1 MSHPLFEKHKA
12 QLDQATQA
20 LATRSY
26 WSPYN
31 EMPSPKVYGET
42 AAEAGKQAFE
52 AHLGKSFELDQPG
65 QTGLHAGE
73 RSPYGI
79 ELNVSYPVCDPE
91 ALIKAALQAMPAWG
105 RLGAD
110 GRTGVLMEAL
120 QRLNQRS
127 FEIGHA
133 VMMTTGQGWMM
144 AFQAGGPHAQD
155 RGLEAVACAWREQA
169 AIPREAVWEKP
180 QGKNAPLRMQKHFE
194 IVGRGVALVIG
205 CGTFPTWNTYPG
217 VFAAL
222 ATGNP
227 VIVKPHSN
235 AILPAAITVAV
246 IRQVLA
252 ENGIDPNV
260 VTLAVTPARSVTQ
273 MLATHKDVKS
283 VDFTGSNHFGHW
295 LIENCKQVQVYAEL
309 AGVNNVVIES
319 TDAYRAM
326 LKNLAFTLSLYS
338 GQMCTTTQAII
349 VPAQGIET
357 DEGHKSFDAV
367 AADLG
372 TAIESFVADPKVA
385 HAVLGAIQSEDT
397 LRRVDEAHQY
407 AQVILASKKLDNPD
421 FPAAQVRTPMLLQC
435 DAQDEKAYMQERFGP
450 ISFVV
455 RAPDAQAAIALS
467 ERIVR
472 DHGALTAGIYSTRP
486 DVVDAMVQ
494 ATWRTKVALSINL
507 TGSIFVNQSAA
518 FSDYHGTGGNPSA
531 NASYADSAFVANR
544 FRVVQ
549 RRFHL

>member
-1 MSHPLFEKHKA
+1 MSHPLFEKHKI

-42 AAEAGKQAFE
+42 AAEAGQQAFE

-91 ALIKAALQAMPAWG
+91 ALIQAALQAMPAWG
-105 RLGAD
+105 RLGAE
-110 GRTGVLMEAL
+110 GRTGLLMEAL

-260 VTLAVTPARSVTQ
+260 ITLAVTPARSVTQ

-283 VDFTGSNHFGHW
+283 VDFTGSNHFGNW
-295 LIENCKQVQVYAEL
+295 LIEHCKQAQVYAEL

-349 VPAQGIET
+349 VPAQGIDT

-407 AQVILASKKLDNPD
+407 AKVILASKKLDNPD

-455 RAPDAQAAIALS
+455 RAPDAHAAIALS
-467 ERIVR
+467 ERIVH

-486 DVVDAMVQ
+486 EVIDAMVQ

-531 NASYADSAFVANR
+531 NASYADAAFVANR

>member
-91 ALIKAALQAMPAWG
+91 ALIQAALQAMPAWG

-367 AADLG
+367 AA
-372 TAIESFVADPKVA
+372 
-385 HAVLGAIQSEDT
+385 
-397 LRRVDEAHQY
+397 
-407 AQVILASKKLDNPD
+407 
-421 FPAAQVRTPMLLQC
+421 
-435 DAQDEKAYMQERFGP
+435 
-450 ISFVV
+450 
-455 RAPDAQAAIALS
+455 
-467 ERIVR
+467 
-472 DHGALTAGIYSTRP
+472 
-486 DVVDAMVQ
+486 
-494 ATWRTKVALSINL
+494 
-507 TGSIFVNQSAA
+507 
-518 FSDYHGTGGNPSA
+518 
-531 NASYADSAFVANR
+531 
-544 FRVVQ
+544 
-549 RRFHL
+549 